1 MYPDPNY
8 QDPNSGNPFEVDVN
22 STWKLTAVEHVPCP
36 LFTQEASS
44 RIHGTPGQPCPLTQ
58 SEPICTHSFCD
69 CFDLKKPAVIVR
81 LPPPCVSMQDYA
93 NSDDDA
99 DADDDDE

>member
-8 QDPNSGNPFEVDVN
+8 QDPNSGNPFEVEVSATCN
-22 STWKLTAVEHVPCP
+22 SSLQKSLSAR
-36 LFTQEASS
+36 SS
-44 RIHGTPGQPCPLTQ
+44 LRTHPRRSTLHQPCCLTQ
-58 SEPICTHSFCD
+58 SEPICTRSFCD

-93 NSDDDA
+93 NSDDDD
-99 DADDDDE
+99 DADNDDE